1 MTRGGSDAAL
11 SAMQVLLNSL
21 RRLLTVVPQTE
32 HTLSRWCGGPDG
44 QRPGSPNAGPP
55 SPNRDGPPP
64 PGALTHD
71 GPGMSATPPLSH
83 RLRTGMVLSS
93 MNCCRFVPTF
103 LFIACCHHVMVSK
116 CLMKTDSFQGAAPQY
131 VQMDV
136 LTTLG
141 LLANTGPHLG
151 AQFAQL
157 VKELRSE
164 YAAAV
169 TACAERIAG
178 ALFQRP
184 GYSINATLH
193 RHGISGTPSIMQQ
206 QVLPFAICTY
216 PPVFSFCGCL
226 YTGLNS
232 LPLRWARMAAVIRS
246 TARWGQTP
254 KKWAVCSDAM
264 HLAWPSVVS
273 PHQSAATP

>member
-1 MTRGGSDAAL
+1 MD
-11 SAMQVLLNSL
+11 
-21 RRLLTVVPQTE
+21 
-32 HTLSRWCGGPDG
+32 
-44 QRPGSPNAGPP
+44 
-55 SPNRDGPPP
+55 
-64 PGALTHD
+64 
-71 GPGMSATPPLSH
+71 
-83 RLRTGMVLSS
+83 
-93 MNCCRFVPTF
+93 
-103 LFIACCHHVMVSK
+103 
-116 CLMKTDSFQGAAPQY
+116 TD
-131 VQMDV
+131 VCIV
-136 LTTLG
+136 TNLG

-216 PPVFSFCGCL
+216 LVIFSLCSPLYLGLTCL
-226 YTGLNS
+226 
-232 LPLRWARMAAVIRS
+232 
-246 TARWGQTP
+246 
-254 KKWAVCSDAM
+254 
-264 HLAWPSVVS
+264 PSKMR
-273 PHQSAATP
+273 

>member
-1 MTRGGSDAAL
+1 MGTD
-11 SAMQVLLNSL
+11 VCIVTYL
-21 RRLLTVVPQTE
+21 R
-32 HTLSRWCGGPDG
+32 
-44 QRPGSPNAGPP
+44 
-55 SPNRDGPPP
+55 
-64 PGALTHD
+64 
-71 GPGMSATPPLSH
+71 
-83 RLRTGMVLSS
+83 
-93 MNCCRFVPTF
+93 
-103 LFIACCHHVMVSK
+103 
-116 CLMKTDSFQGAAPQY
+116 
-131 VQMDV
+131 
-136 LTTLG
+136 

-216 PPVFSFCGCL
+216 PLIFPFCSPL
-226 YTGLNS
+226 YLGLNS
-232 LPLRWARMAAVIRS
+232 P
-246 TARWGQTP
+246 P
-254 KKWAVCSDAM
+254 
-264 HLAWPSVVS
+264 
-273 PHQSAATP
+273 